1 MKSIRNRT
9 PGDAAASLETYLI
22 HNKNHIHK
30 QNIQYKCMKLK
41 NTIKRKNDFVKE
53 EQGQCAGMLRRSSN
67 LMNSNVFKGYDKIV
81 KTMKISIVILFIC
94 TFNLAAG
101 NVHSQNKEVSLQL
114 VRTSIEHAIGE
125 IEKDNGY
132 VFIYNEEVVPEL
144 KKQISLHAHHEN
156 IRDVLDQLFNETSLA
171 YNISGKQVIVYKKND
186 TKEESAT
193 SVTVVRTERQPSQTG
208 QTVSG
213 RIVDSHGEPVIG
225 ATIIVQGDETKGAI
239 TDIDGNYTLAG
250 LPDNAMLIISYV
262 GMQTQRI
269 ALEGRT
275 SLNIIMME
283 DVGLLDE
290 VVVVGYGTMKRENL
304 TGSVSQ
310 VKMDEILGDRPVN
323 NAWVA
328 LQGAIPGL
336 TVSGGSTPGQDNKT
350 INIRGTLSI
359 NGGSPLVLIDN
370 VPGSLNMINPEDIES
385 VSVLK
390 DAASSA
396 IYGAR
401 AANGVV
407 LITTKRPRSGTNFQL
422 NYNNNFGF
430 STSINRPE
438 QASLTHYFQAY
449 KDAGF
454 SNSYW
459 SNNQDVTKWAQYVEE
474 YKKNP
479 ESFQTIGD
487 GIYVENNIPYFLNE
501 KDLFDNVLTNGF
513 YNSHNV
519 SASGGTEKVRY
530 RMAGGLS
537 SEDGPLITDKDYY
550 RRANISA
557 FISADM
563 TSWFTQELD
572 IRYAQSKKTMP
583 EGRGNDI
590 YTLRLINYYPEG
602 MLPGSLTLNG
612 KDLPLFTPKN
622 LLLYGN
628 TSQTIRNNPRIF
640 SKSIFRP
647 INDLEI
653 AFEYTFDRD
662 DFNYSYYTDKWE
674 HTTIQR
680 AASVA
685 PSNDVYTRKRYY
697 TDYNAINAYL
707 TYSKS
712 FKSHSM
718 KVMGGYNQESSFYE
732 YIENQV
738 KDQVAAVIPSL
749 GNSTGEMTN
758 KENYSEY
765 TIRSGFFRLNYN
777 YLDKYLIEVN
787 GRYDGS
793 SKFPKSKRFG
803 FFPSVSAG
811 WQLGKEGFM
820 DFSGKWLDELK
831 VRGSWGRIGNQA
843 INPYQYTPS
852 MAINNSNA
860 IWLIDGKKV
869 TTIGLP
875 SLVSNTFTW
884 ETVETIDVG
893 LDFAL
898 LNYRLRGT
906 FDWYKRDTKGM
917 LTKAGALE
925 LPAVVGAEAPAQNGA
940 DMQTKGWEVGIS
952 WRDQIGKVGYNI
964 GFNLYDH
971 RSFITK
977 FANEAGLFYDRNEA
991 QNAKRYREGME
1002 LGEIWGYQAD
1012 GYYSVSDFTDLTS
1025 WKLKEGVPSI
1035 QGINVRPGD
1044 VKFKNLRD
1052 DENSKNRIDVGD
1064 NTATNPGDRSII
1076 GNSTPRFQFGANFGI
1091 NYEGFDLSIML
1102 QGVGKRD
1109 FWLGGHAVFPFAGSS
1124 ASDAIFNP
1132 VYYNQLDYWK
1142 PKSEDPSS
1150 PDYMIPQNPN
1160 ATYYR
1165 LYGQV
1170 QNVGSNTRIS
1180 DKFLQNGAYLRVKN
1194 ITLSYMLP
1202 KTWVEKARINQLKLF
1217 VGIENLATFTTLPK
1231 GIDPERMSWNYP
1243 FYRTVSFG
1251 TSITF

>member
-1 MKSIRNRT
+1 MYNKQLFYLTTNNTNNLKCMNSKFKHRANRKRIFKEWSILKCVT
-9 PGDAAASLETYLI
+9 LGLALLLVAFPGIAENALSQSVNVKITLNNSTVADVIDEL
-22 HNKNHIHK
+22 HK
-30 QNIQYKCMKLK
+30 QTGYEFSYDSEILNKRVSGVSVNARNEKIETVLNKVFDGTDINFRVLNNRIFLKLREGKSETKNVNIQEIADALQQGR
-41 NTIKRKNDFVKE
+41 TIT
-53 EQGQCAGMLRRSSN
+53 GT
-67 LMNSNVFKGYDKIV
+67 I
-81 KTMKISIVILFIC
+81 I
-94 TFNLAAG
+94 
-101 NVHSQNKEVSLQL
+101 
-114 VRTSIEHAIGE
+114 
-125 IEKDNGY
+125 DN
-132 VFIYNEEVVPEL
+132 N
-144 KKQISLHAHHEN
+144 
-156 IRDVLDQLFNETSLA
+156 
-171 YNISGKQVIVYKKND
+171 
-186 TKEESAT
+186 
-193 SVTVVRTERQPSQTG
+193 
-208 QTVSG
+208 
-213 RIVDSHGEPVIG
+213 GEPVIG
-225 ATIIVQGDETKGAI
+225 ATVVVQGDPAKGTV
-239 TDIDGNYTLAG
+239 TDIDGNYTLPNVPEDAT
-250 LPDNAMLIISYV
+250 LVISYV
-262 GMQTQRI
+262 GMQTQTI
-269 ALEGRT
+269 PLAGRT
-275 SLNIIMME
+275 TIDVTMAE
-283 DVGLLDE
+283 DSELLDE

-304 TGSVSQ
+304 TGAVSQ
-310 VKMDEILGDRPVN
+310 IKMDEVLGDRPVN
-323 NAWVA
+323 NAWAA
-328 LQGAIPGL
+328 LQGTIPGL
-336 TVSGGSTPGQDNKT
+336 TISGGSTPGQDNKS

-407 LITTKRPRSGTNFQL
+407 LITTKRPRSGSSFQL

-438 QASLTHYFQAY
+438 QAPLTDYFQAY

-459 SNNQDVTKWAQYVEE
+459 SNSQDVTKWAQYVQD
-474 YKKNP
+474 YKNNP
-479 ESFQTIGD
+479 SAFQTIGD
-487 GIYVENNIPYFLNE
+487 GIYVEDGIPYFLHE
-501 KDLFDNVLTNGF
+501 KDLFQNVLTDGF

-550 RRANISA
+550 KRTNISA

-563 TSWFTQELD
+563 TNWFTQELD
-572 IRYAQSKKTMP
+572 MRYAQSQKTMP
-583 EGRGNDI
+583 QGRGNDI

-602 MLPGSLTLNG
+602 ILPGSLTLNG

-628 TSQTIRNNPRIF
+628 TSKTVRNNPRIF
-640 SKSIFRP
+640 SKSIFKP
-647 INDLEI
+647 MNDLELV
-653 AFEYTFDRD
+653 FEYTFDRD

-685 PSNDVYTRKRYY
+685 PANDEYTRQRYY
-697 TDYNAINAYL
+697 TDYNAINAYA

-712 FKSHSM
+712 FENHNF

-732 YIENQV
+732 FIQNKV
-738 KDQVAAVIPSL
+738 KDQVSSVIPSL
-749 GNSTGEMTN
+749 GNSTGEITN
-758 KENYSEY
+758 DESYSEY
-765 TIRSGFFRLNYN
+765 TIRSGFFRVNYN
-777 YLDKYLIEVN
+777 YLDKYLVEVN

-793 SKFPKSKRFG
+793 SKFPTSKRFG

-811 WQLGKEGFM
+811 WQLGKENFM
-820 DFSGKWLDELK
+820 NFSNKWLDELK
-831 VRGSWGRIGNQA
+831 LRASWGTIGNQA

-852 MAINNSNA
+852 MDINNSNA
-860 IWLIDGKKV
+860 VWLIDGNKV

-875 SLVSNTFTW
+875 ALVSSTFTW
-884 ETVETIDVG
+884 ETVETVDFG

-906 FDWYKRDTKGM
+906 FDWYKRDTRGM
-917 LTKAGALE
+917 LTRAGALE
-925 LPAVVGAEAPAQNGA
+925 LPAVVGAQAPAQNGA
-940 DMQTKGWEVGIS
+940 DMQTKGWELGIS
-952 WRDQIGKVGYNI
+952 WRDNIGKLGYNV
-964 GFNLYDH
+964 GFNIYDH

-991 QNAKRYREGME
+991 QDAKRYREGME
-1002 LGEIWGYQAD
+1002 LGEIWGYKAD
-1012 GYYSVSDFTDLTS
+1012 GYYEVSDFADLTS
-1025 WKLKEGVPSI
+1025 WTLKEGVPSI
-1035 QGINVRPGD
+1035 QGVNVRPGD

-1052 DENSKNRIDVGD
+1052 DENSTNRIDQGD
-1064 NTATNPGDRSII
+1064 NTVENPGDRTII
-1076 GNSTPRFQFGANFGI
+1076 GNSTPRFQYGANFGI
-1091 NYEGFDLSIML
+1091 NYQGFDLSVML

-1109 FWLGGHAVFPFAGSS
+1109 FWIGGQAMFPFAGTS

-1132 VYYNQLDYWK
+1132 VYYNQMDYWK
-1142 PKSEDPSS
+1142 PISDDPAS
-1150 PDYMIPQNPN
+1150 PDYMKPQNPN
-1160 ATYYR
+1160 PTYYR

-1180 DKFLQNGAYLRVKN
+1180 DKFLQNAAYLRVKN
-1194 ITLSYMLP
+1194 VTLSYMFP
-1202 KTWVEKARINQLKLF
+1202 KTMIEKIQLSQLKLF
-1217 VGIENLATFTTLPK
+1217 VGVENLATFTSLPK

>member
-1 MKSIRNRT
+1 MYNKQLFYLTTNNTNNLKCMNSKFKHRANRKRIFKEWSILKCVT
-9 PGDAAASLETYLI
+9 LGLALLLVAFPGIAENALSQSVNVKITLNNSTVADVIDEL
-22 HNKNHIHK
+22 HK
-30 QNIQYKCMKLK
+30 QTGYEFSYDSEILNKRVSGVSVNARNEKIETVLDKVFDGTDINFRVLNNRIFLKLREGKSETKNVNIQEIADALQQGR
-41 NTIKRKNDFVKE
+41 TIT
-53 EQGQCAGMLRRSSN
+53 GT
-67 LMNSNVFKGYDKIV
+67 I
-81 KTMKISIVILFIC
+81 I
-94 TFNLAAG
+94 
-101 NVHSQNKEVSLQL
+101 
-114 VRTSIEHAIGE
+114 
-125 IEKDNGY
+125 DN
-132 VFIYNEEVVPEL
+132 N
-144 KKQISLHAHHEN
+144 
-156 IRDVLDQLFNETSLA
+156 
-171 YNISGKQVIVYKKND
+171 
-186 TKEESAT
+186 
-193 SVTVVRTERQPSQTG
+193 
-208 QTVSG
+208 
-213 RIVDSHGEPVIG
+213 GEPVIG
-225 ATIIVQGDETKGAI
+225 ATVVVQGDPAKGTV
-239 TDIDGNYTLAG
+239 TDIDGNYTLPNVPEDAT
-250 LPDNAMLIISYV
+250 LVISYV
-262 GMQTQRI
+262 GMQTQTI
-269 ALEGRT
+269 PLAGRT
-275 SLNIIMME
+275 TIDVTMAE
-283 DVGLLDE
+283 DSELLDE

-304 TGSVSQ
+304 TGAVSQ
-310 VKMDEILGDRPVN
+310 IKMDEVLGDRPVN
-323 NAWVA
+323 NAWAA
-328 LQGAIPGL
+328 LQGTIPGL
-336 TVSGGSTPGQDNKT
+336 TISGGSTPGQDNKS

-407 LITTKRPRSGTNFQL
+407 LITTKRPRSGSNFQL

-430 STSINRPE
+430 SSSINQP
-438 QASLTHYFQAY
+438 QQTSLTNYFQAY

-459 SNNQDVTKWAQYVEE
+459 SNSQDVTKWAQYVEE

-479 ESFQTIGD
+479 SSFETIGD
-487 GIYVENNIPYFLNE
+487 GIYIEDGIPYFLNE
-501 KDLFDNVLTNGF
+501 KDLFKNVLNTGF

-550 RRANISA
+550 KRTNVSA

-563 TSWFTQELD
+563 TNWFTQELD
-572 IRYAQSKKTMP
+572 MRYAQSVKTMP
-583 EGRGNDI
+583 QGRGNSI

-602 MLPGSLTLNG
+602 ILPGSLTLNG

-628 TSQTIRNNPRIF
+628 TSKTIRNNPRIF
-640 SKSIFRP
+640 SKSIIKP
-647 INDLEI
+647 IEDLEVV
-653 AFEYTFDRD
+653 FEYTFDRD

-674 HTTIQR
+674 HTTIQLV
-680 AASVA
+680 AAIA
-685 PSNDVYTRKRYY
+685 PANDTYTRQRYY
-697 TDYNAINAYL
+697 TDYNAINAYA

-712 FKSHSM
+712 FAKHNF

-732 YIENQV
+732 FIQNQV
-738 KDQVAAVIPSL
+738 KDQVSSVIPSL
-749 GNSTGEMTN
+749 GNSTGEITN
-758 KENYSEY
+758 DENYSEY
-765 TIRSGFFRLNYN
+765 TIRSGFFRMNYN
-777 YLDKYLIEVN
+777 YLDKYLLEVN

-793 SKFPKSKRFG
+793 SKFPTSKRFG

-811 WQLGKEGFM
+811 WQLGKENFM
-820 DFSGKWLDELK
+820 SFSNKWLDELK
-831 VRGSWGRIGNQA
+831 LRASWGTIGNQA

-852 MAINNSNA
+852 MDINNSNG

-869 TTIGLP
+869 TTIGVP
-875 SLVSNTFTW
+875 ALVSSTFTW
-884 ETVETIDVG
+884 ETVETVDFG

-906 FDWYKRDTKGM
+906 FDWYKRDTRGM
-917 LTKAGALE
+917 LTRAGALE
-925 LPAVVGAEAPAQNGA
+925 LPAVVGAQAPAQNGA
-940 DMQTKGWEVGIS
+940 DMQTKGWELGIS
-952 WRDQIGKVGYNI
+952 WRDNIGKLGYNV
-964 GFNLYDH
+964 GFNIYDH

-991 QNAKRYREGME
+991 QDAKRYREGME
-1002 LGEIWGYQAD
+1002 LGEIWGYKAD
-1012 GYYSVSDFTDLTS
+1012 GYYEVSDFADLTS
-1025 WKLKEGVPSI
+1025 WTLKEGVPSI
-1035 QGINVRPGD
+1035 QGVNVRPGD

-1052 DENSKNRIDVGD
+1052 DENSTNRIDQGD
-1064 NTATNPGDRSII
+1064 NTVENPGDRTII
-1076 GNSTPRFQFGANFGI
+1076 GNSTPRFQYGANFGI
-1091 NYEGFDLSIML
+1091 NYQGFDLSVML

-1109 FWLGGHAVFPFAGSS
+1109 FWIGGQAMFPFAGSS

-1132 VYYNQLDYWK
+1132 VYYNQMDYWK
-1142 PKSEDPSS
+1142 PISDDPAS
-1150 PDYMIPQNPN
+1150 PDYMKPQNPN
-1160 ATYYR
+1160 PTYYR

-1180 DKFLQNGAYLRVKN
+1180 DKFLQNAAYLRVKN
-1194 ITLSYMLP
+1194 VTLSYMFP
-1202 KTWVEKARINQLKLF
+1202 KTMIEKIQLSQLKLF
-1217 VGIENLATFTTLPK
+1217 VGVENLATFTSLPK

>member
-1 MKSIRNRT
+1 MNEHFKKRMRANTLLIQ
-9 PGDAAASLETYLI
+9 PGLL
-22 HNKNHIHK
+22 
-30 QNIQYKCMKLK
+30 
-41 NTIKRKNDFVKE
+41 
-53 EQGQCAGMLRRSSN
+53 
-67 LMNSNVFKGYDKIV
+67 
-81 KTMKISIVILFIC
+81 KTMKLFLILLLFVSQ
-94 TFNLAAG
+94 TFAG
-101 NVHSQNKEVSLQL
+101 NVLSQSVNVKLSLNKPTVAEV
-114 VRTSIEHAIGE
+114 IE
-125 IEKDNGY
+125 N
-132 VFIYNEEVVPEL
+132 L
-144 KKQISLHAHHEN
+144 S
-156 IRDVLDQLFNETSLA
+156 R
-171 YNISGKQVIVYKKND
+171 
-186 TKEESAT
+186 
-193 SVTVVRTERQPSQTG
+193 QTG
-208 QTVSG
+208 YEFSYDAGILTNRLQKNVSFDVKNERIETVLSRVFSG
-213 RIVDSHGEPVIG
+213 SDVSFRVINNRVFLKSNKKPESSVAAESKTAQQQGKTITGTIVDTFGEPVIG
-225 ATIIVQGDETKGAI
+225 ATVIVQGDPAKGTV

-250 LPDNAMLIISYV
+250 VPENATLVISYV
-262 GMQTQRI
+262 GMQTQSI
-269 ALEGRT
+269 SLDGRT
-275 SLNIIMME
+275 SLNITMRE
-283 DVGLLDE
+283 DTELLDE
-290 VVVVGYGTMKRENL
+290 VVVVGYGTQKKENL
-304 TGSVSQ
+304 TGAVSQ
-310 VKMDEILGDRPVN
+310 VKMEDVLGDRPVN

-328 LQGAIPGL
+328 LQGSIPGL
-336 TVSGGSTPGQDNKT
+336 TISGGSTPGQDNKS

-407 LITTKRPRSGTNFQL
+407 LITTKRPRSGTNFKL

-438 QASLTHYFQAY
+438 QAPLTDYFQAY

-459 SNNQDVTKWAQYVEE
+459 SNSQDVTKWAQYVEE

-479 ESFQTIGD
+479 SAFETIGD
-487 GIYVENNIPYFLNE
+487 GIYVENGIPYFLNE
-501 KDLFDNVLTNGF
+501 KDLFQNVLTNGF

-550 RRANISA
+550 KRTNISA

-563 TSWFTQELD
+563 TNWFTQELD
-572 IRYAQSKKTMP
+572 MRYAQSQKTMP
-583 EGRGNDI
+583 QGRGNDI

-602 MLPGSLTLNG
+602 ILPGSLTLSG

-628 TSQTIRNNPRIF
+628 TSKTVRNNPRIF
-640 SKSIFRP
+640 SKSIFKP
-647 INDLEI
+647 INDLEVI
-653 AFEYTFDRD
+653 FEYTFDRD

-674 HTTIQR
+674 HTTIQL

-685 PSNDVYTRKRYY
+685 PANDVYTRQRYY
-697 TDYNAINAYL
+697 TDYNAINAYA
-707 TYSKS
+707 TYTKT
-712 FKSHSM
+712 FENHNV

-732 YIENQV
+732 FIQNQV
-738 KDQVAAVIPSL
+738 KDQVSSVIPSL
-749 GNSTGEMTN
+749 GNSTGEITN
-758 KENYSEY
+758 DESYSEY
-765 TIRSGFFRLNYN
+765 TIRSGFFRVNYN
-777 YLDKYLIEVN
+777 YLDKYLLEVN

-793 SKFPKSKRFG
+793 SKFPTAKRFG

-811 WQLGKEGFM
+811 WQLGKENFM
-820 DFSGKWLDELK
+820 NFSSSWLNELK
-831 VRGSWGRIGNQA
+831 LRASWGTIGNQA

-852 MAINNSNA
+852 MGINNSNA
-860 IWLIDGKKV
+860 VWLIDGNKV
-869 TTIGLP
+869 TTIGMP
-875 SLVSNTFTW
+875 ALVSSTFTW
-884 ETVETIDVG
+884 ETVETIDFG

-906 FDWYKRDTKGM
+906 FDWYKRDTRGM
-917 LTKAGALE
+917 LTRAGALE

-940 DMQTKGWEVGIS
+940 DMQTKGWEFGIS
-952 WRDQIGKVGYNI
+952 WRDNIGKVGYNL
-964 GFNLYDH
+964 GFNIYDH

-991 QNAKRYREGME
+991 QQAKRYREGME

-1012 GYYSVSDFTDLTS
+1012 GYYEVSDFVDLTS
-1025 WKLKEGVPSI
+1025 WTLKDGVPSI
-1035 QGINVRPGD
+1035 QGVNVRPGD

-1052 DENSKNRIDVGD
+1052 DENSTNRIDQGA
-1064 NTATNPGDRSII
+1064 NTVENPGDRSII
-1076 GNSTPRFQFGANFGI
+1076 GNSTPRFQYGANFGV
-1091 NYEGFDLSIML
+1091 NYQGFDLSVML

-1109 FWLGGHAVFPFAGSS
+1109 YWIGGQAMFPFAGSS

-1132 VYYNQLDYWK
+1132 VYYNQMDYWK
-1142 PKSEDPSS
+1142 PKSDDPAS

-1180 DKFLQNGAYLRVKN
+1180 DKFLQSGAYLRVKN
-1194 ITLSYMLP
+1194 VTLSYMFP
-1202 KTWVEKARINQLKLF
+1202 KALIQKIQLSQLKLF
-1217 VGIENLATFTTLPK
+1217 VGVENLATFTTLPK
-1231 GIDPERMSWNYP
+1231 GIDPERMGWNYP

>member
-1 MKSIRNRT
+1 
-9 PGDAAASLETYLI
+9 
-22 HNKNHIHK
+22 
-30 QNIQYKCMKLK
+30 MKLK
-41 NTIKRKNDFVKE
+41 NNIKEK
-53 EQGQCAGMLRRSSN
+53 
-67 LMNSNVFKGYDKIV
+67 NVFEKYDKIF

-101 NVHSQNKEVSLQL
+101 SIHSQNKKLSLKIEQ
-114 VRTSIEHAIGE
+114 TSIENVITK

-132 VFIYNEEVVPEL
+132 VFIYNEDVVPEL
-144 KKQISLHAHHEN
+144 KKQTSLQTKSEN
-156 IRDVLDQLFNETSLA
+156 IGDVLDKLFGETNLA
-171 YNISGKQVIVYKKND
+171 YNISGKQVVVYKKDN
-186 TKEESAT
+186 TKKEPT
-193 SVTVVRTERQPSQTG
+193 TTPTVIHTG
-208 QTVSG
+208 QQNQQSG
-213 RIVDSHGEPVIG
+213 KTITGKVIDNNGEPVIG
-225 ATIIVQGDETKGAI
+225 ATIIVQGDATKGTV
-239 TDIDGNYTLAG
+239 TDIDGKYTLHNV
-250 LPDNAMLIISYV
+250 PDNATLVVSYV
-262 GMQTQRI
+262 GMQTQSI
-269 ALEGRT
+269 PLAGRT
-275 SLNIIMME
+275 AVNVTMTE
-283 DVGLLDE
+283 DAGLLDE

-304 TGSVSQ
+304 TGAVSQ
-310 VKMDEILGDRPVN
+310 VKMDEVLGDRPVN

-336 TVSGGSTPGQDNKT
+336 TISGGSTPGQDNKA

-390 DAASSA
+390 DAASAA

-407 LITTKRPRSGTNFQL
+407 LITTKRPRSGSNFQL

-438 QASLTHYFQAY
+438 QASLTDYFLAY

-459 SNNQDVTKWAQYVEE
+459 SNSQDVTKWAQYVQE

-479 ESFQTIGD
+479 SAFETIGD
-487 GIYVENNIPYFLNE
+487 GIYVEEGIPYFLHE
-501 KDLFDNVLTNGF
+501 KDLFQNVLTNGF
-513 YNSHNV
+513 YNNHNV

-550 RRANISA
+550 KRTNISA

-563 TSWFTQELD
+563 TDWFTQELD
-572 IRYAQSKKTMP
+572 MRYAQSQKKMP
-583 EGRGNDI
+583 QGRGNDI

-602 MLPGSLTLNG
+602 ILPGSLTLNG

-628 TSQTIRNNPRIF
+628 TSKTIRNNPRIF
-640 SKSIFRP
+640 SKSIFKP
-647 INDLEI
+647 INDFEMI
-653 AFEYTFDRD
+653 FEYTFDRD

-680 AASVA
+680 AASIA
-685 PSNDVYTRKRYY
+685 PANDVYTRQRYY
-697 TDYNAINAYL
+697 TDYNAINAYA

-712 FKSHSM
+712 LGSHNFKF
-718 KVMGGYNQESSFYE
+718 MGGYNQESSFYE
-732 YIENQV
+732 FIQNQV
-738 KDQVAAVIPSL
+738 KDQVSSVIPSL
-749 GNSTGEMTN
+749 GNSTGEITN
-758 KENYSEY
+758 DESYSEY
-765 TIRSGFFRLNYN
+765 TIRSGFFRVNYN
-777 YLDKYLIEVN
+777 YLDKYLVEVN

-793 SKFPKSKRFG
+793 SKFPTSKRFG

-811 WQLGKEGFM
+811 WQLGKENFM
-820 DFSGKWLDELK
+820 NFSNKWLDELK
-831 VRGSWGRIGNQA
+831 LRASWGTIGNQA

-852 MAINNSNA
+852 MDINNSNA
-860 IWLIDGKKV
+860 VWLIDGNKV

-875 SLVSNTFTW
+875 ALVSSTFTW
-884 ETVETIDVG
+884 ETVETVDVG
-893 LDFAL
+893 FDFAL

-917 LTKAGALE
+917 LTRAGALE

-940 DMQTKGWEVGIS
+940 DMQTKGWEFGVS
-952 WRDQIGKVGYNI
+952 WRDNIGKAGYNL
-964 GFNLYDH
+964 GFNIYDH

-977 FANEAGLFYDRNEA
+977 FANEAGLFYDRNDA
-991 QNAKRYREGME
+991 QEAKRYREGME
-1002 LGEIWGYQAD
+1002 LGEIWGYHAD
-1012 GYYSVSDFTDLTS
+1012 GYYEVSDFADLTS
-1025 WKLKEGVPSI
+1025 WTLKEGVPTI
-1035 QGINVRPGD
+1035 QGVNVRPGD

-1052 DENSKNRIDVGD
+1052 DENSKNQIDVGD
-1064 NTATNPGDRSII
+1064 NTASNPGDRSII

-1091 NYEGFDLSIML
+1091 NYEGFDLSVML

-1109 FWLGGHAVFPFAGSS
+1109 FWLGGQAMFPFAGTN

-1132 VYYNQLDYWK
+1132 IYYNQMDYWK
-1142 PKSEDPSS
+1142 PKSEDPAN

-1160 ATYYR
+1160 AAYYR

-1180 DKFLQNGAYLRVKN
+1180 NKFLQSGAYLRVKN
-1194 ITLSYMLP
+1194 VTLSYMFP
-1202 KTWVEKARINQLKLF
+1202 KTLIQKIQLSQLRLF
-1217 VGIENLATFTTLPK
+1217 LGVENLATFTTLPK